1 MTRAIT
7 VKFLFGLIQSILSIS
22 AIILALMIN
31 FDVFNIQSLLKL
43 QDNTA
48 GFYVSFLIIFGIVFL
63 MGGLFLVYEWWET

>member
-22 AIILALMIN
+22 AIILALMVN